1 MGTITN
7 SNPLLDEQVSFI
19 QHALPGLGSGN
30 YELTVSQTL
39 KNSAGGEI
47 SDSSLTNTYSF
58 AVTGD
63 QFFLQNPGTVYSVF
77 PPDNSSGEY
86 STVLPHVVLTKPT
99 FPWTRYPT
107 NTPPVTGL
115 NPGQDSDADVP
126 TWLALFTFDEDDTAA
141 FPSLDL
147 SLTNATIG
155 DLYPPSLYPQS
166 TLGDNYSYF
175 YNTSSVELQPGTSL
189 TDTIQILDIPL
200 SLFWQVAPSLAD
212 MYQTAHV
219 RNVSLTNKAT
229 MPNISDVGEPTGAF
243 SIVFGNRLAQAER
256 RSTVFFVSLEMM
268 QNFLPNE
275 DGSMPNSSP
284 TTDGTKMIR
293 LAVLK
298 SWSYYTVG
306 GSPSDFTTQLLS
318 LNGRNPQSQT
328 NAAFTNLRLAYT
340 GSNQLVG
347 NILSMGYT
355 PLNHLLRTGE
365 QTVSWYRGPLLPYH
379 ISNVQ
384 LNFPIASPDQVT
396 LFDPTTGMLDT
407 SYATAW
413 TIGRLTALQDKT
425 FSTALYNW
433 KKGLSQQVVNAAEE
447 EILGHT
453 LGLPMQQLE
462 SAQTE
467 AGTIKAKAKLGTGHN
482 LLHQTIQ
489 LVSKKKKK

>member
-1 MGTITN
+1 MSTITN
-7 SNPLLDEQVSFI
+7 SNPLLDEQVSFV

-30 YELTVSQTL
+30 YELTVSQTI
-39 KNSAGGEI
+39 KNSEGGTI
-47 SDSSLTNTYSF
+47 SDSSLTNTYHF

-63 QFFLQNPGTVYSVF
+63 QFFLQNPGTIYSVF

-115 NPGQDSDADVP
+115 DPGQDSDVNVP
-126 TWLALFTFDEDDTAA
+126 TWLAILTFDEDDSAA
-141 FPSLDL
+141 FPALDL
-147 SLTNATIG
+147 SLKNATIG

-166 TLGDNYSYF
+166 TLGSNYSYF
-175 YNTSSVELQPGTSL
+175 YNASAINLQPGTSV
-189 TDTIQILDIPL
+189 TDTIQIIDIPL
-200 SLFWQVAPSLAD
+200 SLFWQVAPSLND

-219 RNVSLTNKAT
+219 RKVSLTDKAT
-229 MPNISDVGEPTGAF
+229 MPGISDVGEPVGSF
-243 SIVFGNRLAQAER
+243 SIVFGNRLAQQER

-275 DGSMPNSSP
+275 DGTMPGSSP

-293 LAVLK
+293 LAVLR
-298 SWSYYTVG
+298 SWSYFTVS

-318 LNGRNPQSQT
+318 LNGRDPESNTEAPI
-328 NAAFTNLRLAYT
+328 TNLRIGYT
-340 GSNQLVG
+340 GSNELVG

-365 QTVSWYRGPLLPYH
+365 QTVSWYRGPLLPYN
-379 ISNVQ
+379 IPTVQ

-433 KKGLSQQVVNAAEE
+433 KRGLSQQVINAAEE
-447 EILGHT
+447 ELLHRT
-453 LGLPMQQLE
+453 MGLPMQQIQAAALE
-462 SAQTE
+462 EESDTPQP
-467 AGTIKAKAKLGTGHN
+467 KARPGHA
-482 LLHQTIQ
+482 LLHQTIE
-489 LVSKKKKK
+489 LVSKMINR

>member
-1 MGTITN
+1 MSTITN
-7 SNPLLDEQVSFI
+7 TNPLLDEQVSFV

-30 YELTVSQTL
+30 YELTVSQTI
-39 KNSAGGEI
+39 KNSAGTEI
-47 SDSSLTNTYSF
+47 SDSSLTNTYLF

-77 PPDNSSGEY
+77 PPENSSGEY

-107 NTPPVTGL
+107 NTPPVSGL
-115 NPGQDSDADVP
+115 NPGQDSDVDVP
-126 TWLALFTFDEDDTAA
+126 TWLALLTFDEDDAAA
-141 FPSLDL
+141 FPTLDL
-147 SLTNATIG
+147 SLKNATIG
-155 DLYPPSLYPQS
+155 DLYPPSVYPQS
-166 TLGDNYSYF
+166 TLGNNYSYF
-175 YNTSSVELQPGTSL
+175 YNATSVNLQPGTSA
-189 TDTIQILDIPL
+189 TDTIQIIDIPL
-200 SLFWQVAPSLAD
+200 SLFWQVAPSLSD

-219 RNVSLTNKAT
+219 RKVSLTNKAT
-229 MPNISDVGEPTGAF
+229 MPGISDVGEPVGAF
-243 SIVFGNRLAQAER
+243 SIVFGNRLAQRER

-275 DGSMPNSSP
+275 DGSMPGSSP

-293 LAVLK
+293 LAVLR
-298 SWSYYTVG
+298 SWSYFTVS

-328 NAAFTNLRLAYT
+328 DAAITNLRIDYT
-340 GSNQLVG
+340 GSNALVG
-347 NILSMGYT
+347 NILSMGFT

-365 QTVSWYRGPLLPYH
+365 QTVSWYRGPLLPYN
-379 ISNVQ
+379 IPTVQ

-433 KKGLSQQVVNAAEE
+433 KRGLSQQVVNAAEE
-447 EILGHT
+447 EMLSRT
-453 LGLPMQQLE
+453 MGLPMQHMLTTQ
-462 SAQTE
+462 AE
-467 AGTIKAKAKLGTGHN
+467 AETTALKTKARSGHS
-482 LLHQTIQ
+482 LLHQTIA
-489 LVSKKKKK
+489 LVSKMTNR